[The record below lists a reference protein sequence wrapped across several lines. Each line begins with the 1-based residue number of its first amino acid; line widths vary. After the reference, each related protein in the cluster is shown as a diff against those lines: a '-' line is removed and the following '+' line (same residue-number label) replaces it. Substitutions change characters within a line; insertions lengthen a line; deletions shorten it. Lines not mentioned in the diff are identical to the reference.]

1 MQRRDFLVI
10 LGGAVVAWP
19 LATRAQ
25 QPALP
30 VVGFLSGQSSQRYG
44 QFATAFR
51 EGLNEA
57 GFVDGKNVVIEY
69 RWAEGHTDRLPAF
82 ASELVRRKVDVIV
95 ATGGTA
101 SALAAKAATT
111 TIPVVF
117 NSGDDPVNAGLVA
130 NLNRPGGNITG
141 VSWFSVE
148 LVSKRLALL
157 HDLVPSA
164 AIIALFVNPSDPENV
179 SQPGEARKAAQA
191 LGLQLI
197 VVKAGT
203 AGEIEAG
210 FAALAHQRVGALIV
224 GSGPFFIDRRD
235 QIIALAAQ
243 HAIPTSYSGRES
255 AVAGGLMS
263 YGNVL
268 ADAYR
273 RNGIYVGRILKGDMP
288 GDLPVDRS
296 TKFELVINLKS
307 AKALSLTV
315 PSSLLAAA
323 DEVIE

>member
-1 MQRRDFLVI
+1 MRRREFVTL
-10 LGGAVVAWP
+10 LGGAAAAWP
-19 LATRAQ
+19 LAARAQ
-25 QPALP
+25 QPAMP

-44 QFATAFR
+44 QFAAAFL

-57 GFVDGKNVVIEY
+57 GFIEGKNVVIEY
-69 RWAEGHTDRLPAF
+69 RWAEGHTDRLPTF
-82 ASELVRRKVDVIV
+82 ASELVRRKVDVIA

-101 SALAAKAATT
+101 SVLAAKAATK

-117 NSGDDPVNAGLVA
+117 NSGDDPVNAGLVV
-130 NLNRPGGNITG
+130 NFNRPGGNITG

-148 LVSKRLALL
+148 LVAKRLALL

-164 AIIALFVNPSDPENV
+164 AIIALLVNPNDPENV

-197 VVKAGT
+197 VVNAGT
-203 AGEIEAG
+203 AGEIESG
-210 FAALAHQRVGALIV
+210 FATLAHQRVGALIV
-224 GSGPFFIDRRD
+224 GSGPFFVDRRD

-296 TKFELVINLKS
+296 TKFELVINLKT
-307 AKALSLTV
+307 AKALGLTV
-315 PSSLLAAA
+315 PSSFLAGA
-323 DEVIE
+323 DQVIE